1 MMGTGKEGRRPVEQE
16 KIGQFLGQVRRERGL
31 TQEQLA
37 QRLGV
42 SQRTVSRWE
51 TGRNMPDI
59 SMLTALCAQLD
70 ITVAELLAGQRMEGE
85 TITKT
90 DASHLAERL
99 IGLVRRKNGLRRILG
114 ALAALAVTLAC
125 MAGLYRY
132 EFCVDVSSTAAL
144 EAAIDAW
151 CADDGMGADVLER
164 AAVGD
169 RLYVL
174 CRDEVHP
181 GDGCL
186 AVLERGLFGR
196 YRMVGTDIFD
206 EPLVIADIERV
217 GGRDHLLTFCLS
229 ELPGVASVVIYD
241 RYDDGFQSDP
251 PAAVSTQ
258 RIEKMPFLHV
268 ERLAEGTSV
277 APFGA
282 KYFDEAG
289 QEIPRVDLLAG
300 TDYDG
305 GSSYGGGRIAE
316 PWMVYVLEGL
326 IALFGLV
333 FIRYFLTM

>member
-1 MMGTGKEGRRPVEQE
+1 MEQE
-16 KIGQFLGQVRRERGL
+16 KIGRFLGQVRRERGL

-70 ITVAELLAGQRMEGE
+70 ITVAELLAGQRIEGE
-85 TITKT
+85 TIAKT
-90 DASHLAERL
+90 DASDLAERL
-99 IGLVRRKNGLRRILG
+99 IGLVRRKNGLRRLLG

-125 MAGLYRY
+125 MAGIYGY
-132 EFCVDVSSTAAL
+132 EFHVDVSSTAVL

-151 CADDGMGADVLER
+151 CTDIGLRADVLER
-164 AAVGD
+164 AAAGS

-174 CRDEVHP
+174 CRDELHP
-181 GDGCL
+181 GGGCL
-186 AVLERGLFGR
+186 AALERGLFGR
-196 YRMVGTDIFD
+196 YRMVRTDLFD
-206 EPLVIADIERV
+206 EPLCIAGIERV
-217 GGRDHLLTFCLS
+217 GGREYLLTFCLS
-229 ELPGVASVVIYD
+229 DLPGVASVVIYD

-258 RIEKMPFLHV
+258 RIEKTPFLHI
-268 ERLAEGTSV
+268 ELLPEGTSV

-282 KYFDEAG
+282 RYFDEAG
-289 QEIPRVDLLAG
+289 EEIPRTDLLAG

-305 GSSYGGGRIAE
+305 GSSFGAGRAAAE
-316 PWMVYVLEGL
+316 LWLVYVLEGI

-333 FIRYFLTM
+333 FIRYFLTL

>member
-1 MMGTGKEGRRPVEQE
+1 MEQE
-16 KIGQFLGQVRRERGL
+16 KIGRFLGQVRREQGL

-70 ITVAELLAGQRMEGE
+70 ITVAELLAGQRIEGE

-90 DASHLAERL
+90 DASDLAERL
-99 IGLVRRKNGLRRILG
+99 IGLVRRKNGLRRLLG

-132 EFCVDVSSTAAL
+132 EFSVDVSSTAAL

-151 CADDGMGADVLER
+151 SDGEVRADVLER

-174 CRDEVHP
+174 CRDELHP
-181 GDGCL
+181 DGGCL
-186 AVLERGLFGR
+186 AALERGLFGR
-196 YRMVGTDIFD
+196 YRMVRTDLFD
-206 EPLVIADIERV
+206 EPLCIADSERV
-217 GGRDHLLTFCLS
+217 GGQDYLLTFCLS
-229 ELPGVASVVIYD
+229 ELPGVETVVIYD
-241 RYDDGFQSDP
+241 RYDDGFQSVP
-251 PAAVSTQ
+251 PEAVSTQ
-258 RIEKMPFLHV
+258 RVEKAPFIHV
-268 ERLAEGTSV
+268 ERLAEGMSV

-289 QEIPRVDLLAG
+289 EKMARTQLLAQTG
-300 TDYDG
+300 YDG
-305 GSSYGGGRIAE
+305 GSSYGGGRAAAE
-316 PWMVYVLEGL
+316 PWLVYVLEGV

-333 FIRYFLTM
+333 FIRYFLTI

>member
-1 MMGTGKEGRRPVEQE
+1 MEQE
-16 KIGQFLGQVRRERGL
+16 KIGRFLGQVRREQGL

-70 ITVAELLAGQRMEGE
+70 ITVAELLAGQRIEGE

-90 DASHLAERL
+90 DASDLAERL
-99 IGLVRRKNGLRRILG
+99 IGLVRRKNGLRRLLG

-125 MAGLYRY
+125 MAGLYGY
-132 EFCVDVSSTAAL
+132 EFSVDVSSTATL

-151 CADDGMGADVLER
+151 CADGGIGADVLER
-164 AAVGD
+164 AAAGN

-174 CRDEVHP
+174 CRDEKHP

-186 AVLERGLFGR
+186 AVLERGLFGQ
-196 YRMVGTDIFD
+196 YRMVRADLFD
-206 EPLVIADIERV
+206 EPLCIASIERA
-217 GGRDHLLTFCLS
+217 GGREYLLTFCLND
-229 ELPGVASVVIYD
+229 LPGVASVVIYD

-258 RIEKMPFLHV
+258 QIEKTPFLHV
-268 ERLAEGTSV
+268 EPLAEGTSV
-277 APFGA
+277 ATFGA
-282 KYFDEAG
+282 KYFDGAG
-289 QEIPRVDLLAG
+289 EEMARADLLARTG
-300 TDYDG
+300 YDG
-305 GSSYGGGRIAE
+305 GSSYGGGPAAAE
-316 PWMVYVLEGL
+316 LWLVYALEGL
-326 IALFGLV
+326 IALFGLA
-333 FIRYFLTM
+333 FIRWFLTL

>member
-1 MMGTGKEGRRPVEQE
+1 MDQEQIGR
-16 KIGQFLGQVRRERGL
+16 FLGQVRRERGL

-90 DASHLAERL
+90 DAADLAERL
-99 IGLVRRKNGLRRILG
+99 IYLVRRKNGLRRLLS
-114 ALAALAVTLAC
+114 ALAALVVTLAC
-125 MAGLYRY
+125 IAGLYRY

-144 EAAIDAW
+144 EAAIDSW
-151 CADDGMGADVLER
+151 SDGEVRTDIAER
-164 AAVGD
+164 AAAGN

-174 CRDEVHP
+174 CRDELRP
-181 GDGCL
+181 GGGCM

-196 YRMVGTDIFD
+196 YRMVQTDLFD
-206 EPLVIADIERV
+206 EPLCIAAIERV
-217 GGRDHLLTFCLS
+217 GGREYLLTFCLGK
-229 ELPGVASVVIYD
+229 LPGVETVVVYD

-251 PAAVSTQ
+251 PEAVSTQ
-258 RIEKMPFLHV
+258 RIEKTPFLHV
-268 ERLAEGTSV
+268 ERLAEGESV

-289 QEIPRVDLLAG
+289 EEIPRTDLLAQA
-300 TDYDG
+300 DYDD
-305 GSSYGGGRIAE
+305 GSSYGCSRGAAE
-316 PWMVYVLEGL
+316 LWLVYVLEG
-326 IALFGLV
+326 ITALLGLA
-333 FIRYFLTM
+333 FIRYFLTL